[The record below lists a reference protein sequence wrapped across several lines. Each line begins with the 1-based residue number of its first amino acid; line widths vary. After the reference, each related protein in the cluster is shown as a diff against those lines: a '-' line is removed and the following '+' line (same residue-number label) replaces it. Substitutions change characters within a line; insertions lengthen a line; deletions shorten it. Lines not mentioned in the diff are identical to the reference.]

1 MDPPKFLVGFN
12 LPDLK
17 LPTGRRDV
25 TNVPSQALIM
35 LNDPFVNA
43 MAKRWVAHMMKQ
55 GDASAEDRLSRM
67 FVSALGR
74 EPTDAELRRWLS
86 ALRDFSDTAGLDLLN
101 DNDAWERLAHAF
113 FNLKE
118 FIYYR

>member
-1 MDPPKFLVGFN
+1 MDPPRFLVGFN

-43 MAKRWVAHMMKQ
+43 MAKHWT
-55 GDASAEDRLSRM
+55 GELSKSTHTTTADQIGRM
-67 FVSALGR
+67 FERVFSRPPR
-74 EPTDAELRRWLS
+74 EDEMRRWLAAS
-86 ALRDFSDTAGLDLLN
+86 QDFGGDTP
-101 DNDAWERLAHAF
+101 DAWERLAHAF
-113 FNLKE
+113 FNTKE

>member
-1 MDPPKFLVGFN
+1 MSIMDPPKFLVGFN

-35 LNDPFVNA
+35 LNDPFVIS
-43 MAKRWVAHMMKQ
+43 MAKHWAGVLAKEKSANPREKIRHMFLT
-55 GDASAEDRLSRM
+55 AY
-67 FVSALGR
+67 GR
-74 EPTDAELRRWLS
+74 QPSEPEQQRWLS
-86 ALRDFSDTAGLDLLN
+86 ALKDFGGETP
-101 DNDAWERLAHAF
+101 DAWERLAHAF
-113 FNLKE
+113 FNTKE